1 MVTMTSPY
9 VKAALLTLALTLLG
23 FFFISQLDAM
33 RATELQN
40 SVDQLLFQ
48 SESERFMLLY
58 AQTMSNGSQELCS
71 YASSTAHAKED
82 QAYALA
88 EKIQYYEQSNIV
100 NADYEKIKNDY
111 YLSNAELYLNMRA
124 IGKYCGS
131 EPYRTVL
138 FFYNATKDCPQCR
151 AQGGV
156 LDNLRKDYPGIRVFA
171 FPADSGLDFVN
182 IFVARHNITQV
193 PSLVIDDS
201 AVLQGLK
208 SEADVAAYLGPAA
221 QPNASS

>member
-1 MVTMTSPY
+1 MASPY

-33 RATELQN
+33 RAGELQN

-48 SESERFMLLY
+48 SESERFLLLY
-58 AQTMSNGSQELCS
+58 AQTMSNGSQELCT
-71 YASSTAHAKED
+71 YASKAAQSKED

-100 NADYEKIKNDY
+100 NSDYEKIRNDY

-124 IGKYCGS
+124 VGKYCGA

-138 FFYNATKDCPQCR
+138 FFYNVTQDCPACR

-156 LDNLRKDYPGIRVFA
+156 LDNLRREYPSLRVFA
-171 FPADSGLDFVN
+171 FPADTDLDFVN
-182 IFVARHNITQV
+182 IFVTRHNITQV

-201 AVLQGLK
+201 VVLQGLE
-208 SEADVAAYLGPAA
+208 SEAEVAARLGPLA
-221 QPNASS
+221 QQNASS